1 MMDFLRENFQLICLM
16 LGILGVLIGVFSLV
30 KELPNRK
37 KKNNR

>member
-30 KELPNRK
+30 TELPNRK